1 MGFSLIIPV
10 YMMIVSVFCLSGLKV
25 EILGSGV
32 PSIASTTLILVTVMT
47 IAKSVTRVS
56 AAYTCGG
63 HLLLSCYLVK
73 QIIYLEVISKLWG

>member
-1 MGFSLIIPV
+1 
-10 YMMIVSVFCLSGLKV
+10 MMIVSVFCLSGLKV

-32 PSIASTTLILVTVMT
+32 PSMASTTLILVTVMT
-47 IAKSVTRVS
+47 KAKSVTRVS
-56 AAYTCGG
+56 AAYTCG